1 MHRDKKRFPAYSNV
15 VPDADQPVEDSRYS
29 LKAMMDEVAAERRN
43 SHFARELVDTTE
55 IEKMFN
61 KQIHNKKKK

>member
-1 MHRDKKRFPAYSNV
+1 MKKDTKRFPAYSNV
-15 VPDADQPVEDSRYS
+15 VPDPHHQVTDTRYS